1 MINQWFRH
9 LVYTFDDV
17 DTQEVSLQIELRSLN
32 FTEASKFEAQIRVQ
46 LLESNRHNLIGDLRQ
61 TVKMANLL
69 NSLYGLSS

>member
-17 DTQEVSLQIELRSLN
+17 DTQEASLQIELRSLN

-69 NSLYGLSS
+69 NSL